1 MNKHITRDYSAHKKS
16 IVRPYDEFVK
26 LEIFSFDPK
35 YTKQYI
41 LEDNTLIGSSN
52 CSETTWKSWSCFKST
67 DGQNPMV
74 FDIGYFAEEGGE
86 YRIDVLY
93 EYNDKIY
100 NTSNDTSEYI
110 IGNIRIDDTDNEIEF
125 DGVNNVIKRIT
136 LFNQLNEGNHTVNIT
151 VPHNCY
157 FYGVII
163 RKIISFIGDNYYGGQ
178 LGEEIGNMTLFNA
191 TFTNSNMTKPSEL
204 SCEIAYND
212 DFECEESPSG
222 FYLDYM
228 DEVNFYIKNDQRE
241 VVRVFGGY
249 VSSILPNADRTTLT
263 INCAD
268 RLSDGQN
275 KYLLTQMLMLG
286 GTKNADDMDYNQG
299 MIIDFE
305 SYPQALEYLSHVH
318 EVTLKSN
325 ISKNYTVDGE
335 KYQQGLQL
343 SFGSEKNIT
352 NITASNGDVEVNN
365 NYIMLRNKSSALQE
379 QRWILYDANQYSKLP
394 IDITDTPYLHIT
406 YGLGEPKTEIKSKIE
421 TTTDNADTTAG
432 SQNFSKCGVSA
443 DGKYLMAIGLPSAGK
458 DSKKGWTKTIF
469 KRECPHCKSTN
480 LIWDWN
486 WASGN
491 WGYSSCRG
499 ASEGGSAEGHIFCK
513 SCDADYSV
521 QGNEHISGS
530 KYSMTKVGS
539 TSNSSREEAQ
549 KLKNGQMMGTPNGA
563 ETTITPVQ
571 MFQAITKLAFKYSYK
586 LGAGSSTYTKMK
598 QVGYGDCWAF
608 SELIFS
614 ELKRY
619 GISCK
624 IVQYATSMASN
635 HRTVMYKDA
644 NGNWADFP
652 YREYGWNTQYNNML
666 NNTSGSKNGVTIQE
680 YVGVNMGNVN
690 GVNSSTSTTTTT
702 ITTTSGYDK
711 DKPFQAYLKLT
722 FSFEQSY
729 EAEKQELYI
738 KLTQNAPNDLSI
750 NSGINL
756 YWINDVIKKVK
767 IDRDITNYIRTIFNN
782 SDLKIY
788 LHGLEFIAPSKKEDE
803 DSGEWFAFN
812 DTTQDFSSCKM
823 QLYQIYFDNQN
834 GANPSDLNSCGKTVN
849 QMMEQLVNEAG
860 YYVTMTFGLHRKDDV
875 INYRVNTTTSESFT
889 ASEGDDNNILSWNSI
904 SYNPLNSM
912 HNMSMQVFKQSD
924 NKYYYV
930 DTRDP
935 TSILNYGEQCTLTTS
950 TDTIST
956 KEAYFNAVMS
966 DKYYPFQQYSY
977 SITVPNFPNIRI
989 GDLVKVIANAKK
1001 LNDVKE
1007 VQSMK
1012 IVFKYDKMPRIQ
1024 TTIGLD
1030 ELDPDSQLKENIRE
1044 LRRNSKKESTAFS
1057 TSATPIDDEMYY
1069 VWDR

>member
-16 IVRPYDEFVK
+16 IVRPYDEFIKV
-26 LEIFSFDPK
+26 EIFSFDPK
-35 YTKQYI
+35 YTKTFVQ
-41 LEDNTLIGSSN
+41 EKGTLVGSSN
-52 CSETTWKSWSCFKST
+52 TTPTTWKSWSCFKSA
-67 DGQNPMV
+67 DSQNPMV
-74 FDIGYFAEEGGE
+74 FDVGYLVEINGE

-93 EYNDKIY
+93 ELNDKIH
-100 NTSNDTSEYI
+100 NNNNDTSDYI
-110 IGNIRIDDTDNEIEF
+110 IGSVAVDDTEHSIKF
-125 DGVNNVIKRIT
+125 DGVNNVIKRQTIFAELKEGKHNFKIT
-136 LFNQLNEGNHTVNIT
+136 I
-151 VPHNCY
+151 PHNCY
-157 FYGVII
+157 MYGVII
-163 RKIISFIGDNYYGGQ
+163 RRVVQFIGDNYYGGD
-178 LGEEIGNMTLFNA
+178 LGHEMGNMALLSA
-191 TFTNSNMTKPSEL
+191 TYTNSNMTKPSEL
-204 SCEIAYND
+204 SCEIAYDD
-212 DFECEESPSG
+212 DFECDDSPSG

-228 DEVNFYIKNDQRE
+228 DEVNLYIKNDNRE

-249 VSSILPNADRTTLT
+249 VSSILPNSDRTTLT
-263 INCAD
+263 LNCAD

-275 KYLLTQMLMLG
+275 KYLLTQMIMLG
-286 GTKNADDMDYNQG
+286 GTKSSDETEYKDAMT
-299 MIIDFE
+299 IDFD
-305 SYPQALEYLSHVH
+305 SYPHALEYLSHVH

-335 KYQQGLQL
+335 KYQLGLQL
-343 SFGSEKNIT
+343 SFGSEKNIK
-352 NITASNGDVEVNN
+352 NINAVEGDVEVNPN
-365 NYIMLRNKSSALQE
+365 FIMLRNKSSALKE
-379 QRWILYDANQYSKLP
+379 QKWSLYNANDYSKLP

-432 SQNFSKCGVSA
+432 SQGFSKCGVSA

-469 KRECPHCKSTN
+469 ERKCPHCKSTN

-491 WGYSSCRG
+491 YGYSSCRG

-521 QGNEHISGS
+521 QGHEHISGS
-530 KYSMTKVGS
+530 SYSMTKVGS

-549 KLKNGQMMGTPNGA
+549 KLKNGEMMGTPNGA
-563 ETTITPVQ
+563 ETTITPDQ
-571 MFQAITKLAFKYSYK
+571 IFQAITKLAFKYSYR

-624 IVQYATSMASN
+624 IVQYATDMASN

-644 NGNWADFP
+644 SGNWVDFP
-652 YREYGWNTQYNNML
+652 YRQYGWNTQYNNML
-666 NNTSGSKNGVTIQE
+666 NNTGRSSSGATIQE
-680 YVGVNMGNVN
+680 YQGQNMGNIN

-702 ITTTSGYDK
+702 ITTTTGYDK
-711 DKPFQAYLKLT
+711 AKPFQAYLKLT
-722 FSFEQSY
+722 VSFEQSY
-729 EAEKQELYI
+729 DATKYDLYI
-738 KLTQNAPNDLSI
+738 KFTQNAPTDLSI
-750 NSGINL
+750 NSGVNL
-756 YWINDVIKKVK
+756 YWINDVVKKVK
-767 IDRDITNYIRTIFNN
+767 IDKDIIQYLRTIYHNDN
-782 SDLKIY
+782 LKVY
-788 LHGLEFIAPSKKEDE
+788 LHGIEFIAPTKKEDE

-812 DTTQDFSSCKM
+812 DTTQDFSSCKL
-823 QLYQIYFDNQN
+823 QLYQIFFDNQD

-849 QMMEQLVNEAG
+849 SMMEQLVNEGG
-860 YYVTMTFGLHRKDDV
+860 YYVTMTYGLHRKDDV
-875 INYRVNTTTSESFT
+875 INYRVNTTTKESYV
-889 ASEGDDNNILSWNSI
+889 ASEGDDNNILAWNSI

-912 HNMSMQVFKQSD
+912 HNMSMQVFKQTD

-935 TSILNYGEQCTLTTS
+935 ISILNYGEQCTLTTS
-950 TDTIST
+950 SDTIGT

-966 DKYYPFQQYSY
+966 DKFYPYQQYSY
-977 SITVPNFPNIRI
+977 SITVPNFPNLKI

-1007 VQSMK
+1007 VESMK
-1012 IVFKYDKMPRIQ
+1012 IVFKHDKMPRIQ

-1057 TSATPIDDEMYY
+1057 TSATPINDDMYY